1 MILCVVFILSLTGVQ
16 QAHSSHVPYACFL
29 LSWSWVIEHTLYSP
43 RCLKHL
49 HLISMNSLPALGLVG
64 WMTTQTLP
72 VIHKG
77 LTVTTGHVALFM
89 SLTTALSSTA
99 ALSCLS
105 SSRGL
110 CEEQA
115 SVSCCAMCL
124 PVFLQLS
131 VTAHLQYV
139 TKVRT
144 RLFVFRPLVLSIQLQ
159 CDSSCREFL
168 ENNSVGSNLKYLKE
182 GLRIFSLSPKCMLK
196 SSGDSSVHN
205 TVAVQA

>member
-1 MILCVVFILSLTGVQ
+1 MILCVAFILSLIGVK

-29 LSWSWVIEHTLYSP
+29 LSWSWVIEQTLYSP

-49 HLISMNSLPALGLVG
+49 HLISMNSLPAPGFG
-64 WMTTQTLP
+64 WVTTQTLP

-110 CEEQA
+110 CGEQA

-131 VTAHLQYV
+131 VTAHLQCV
-139 TKVRT
+139 TKVCT
-144 RLFVFRPLVLSIQLQ
+144 RLFVFRPLVLSI
-159 CDSSCREFL
+159 
-168 ENNSVGSNLKYLKE
+168 
-182 GLRIFSLSPKCMLK
+182 
-196 SSGDSSVHN
+196 
-205 TVAVQA
+205 